1 MSRAEL
7 KQLSKSQLKGNWKVP
22 VLLMLIYSVVVILVS
37 IIQNHTD
44 SGLGIF
50 IGFLITL
57 GIEVWGFV
65 GFSKFFLKFRENPNN
80 SKFDDVLVS
89 KSALLKSLGFVVII
103 SIIGAII
110 GGIIGVAAV
119 TSSVNFIF
127 GNGGLSAV
135 SWLLII
141 LSIVLGVLLTI
152 FSLAVSMTSYIIV
165 DKEQLGLIKA
175 MKLSIKMMKGHKWEL
190 FVIQLSFIGWAIL
203 GLITLGIGYLWLTP
217 YMTLT
222 ITNLYKELDKNN
234 SLKAIE
240 TDI

>member
-1 MSRAEL
+1 M
-7 KQLSKSQLKGNWKVP
+7 
-22 VLLMLIYSVVVILVS
+22 
-37 IIQNHTD
+37 
-44 SGLGIF
+44 
-50 IGFLITL
+50 
-57 GIEVWGFV
+57 GFV

-80 SKFDDVLVS
+80 SKFEDVLVS

-103 SIIGAII
+103 GIIGAII

-119 TSSVNFIF
+119 ASSVNFIF

-135 SWLLII
+135 SWLLIV

-234 SLKAIE
+234 SLKVIE